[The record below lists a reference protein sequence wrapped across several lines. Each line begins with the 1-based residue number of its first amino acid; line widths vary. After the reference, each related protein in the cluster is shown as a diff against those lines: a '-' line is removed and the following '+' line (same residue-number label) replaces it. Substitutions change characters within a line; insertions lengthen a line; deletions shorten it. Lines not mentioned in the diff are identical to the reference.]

1 MVGQRLGRDQPEAA
15 EYCTWSGLHLAM
27 LYMGTMSLGYIV
39 VPEFFLAPF
48 GGEKDANFAAAH
60 QIAVVLLR
68 FVALYGVSDA
78 AYMVFTAT
86 LKGAGDTRFVMWM
99 SISLA
104 WAIMVVPSFVGANLF
119 RWRVVPDMELWLRVY
134 MRLGRGVLLA
144 LSHGALEEYAGY

>member
-1 MVGQRLGRDQPEAA
+1 
-15 EYCTWSGLHLAM
+15 M

-48 GGEKDANFAAAH
+48 GEEKDANFAAAH

-104 WAIMVVPSFVGANLF
+104 WAIMVVPSFVALTYFDGGLYLIWSFGCAYICILGVAFYLRF
-119 RWRVVPDMELWLRVY
+119 RTGRWKSMRVIERADER
-134 MRLGRGVLLA
+134 
-144 LSHGALEEYAGY
+144 E